1 MKRLWALAWL
11 VACGGAKTPAT
22 PTAPTPPAAPV
33 PMKGPTPTAFD
44 AQLTA
49 IGLDPANLPPLGKL
63 APEQLRKVMPLFAK
77 SLGTKCEGCHGASFD
92 QRTPEMNVAE
102 QMWNHFSQELTLRDG
117 GPLFCDSCH
126 HGRAKVLDRR
136 DTEKLAVWMDENYAT
151 KLARK
156 AIGAQAI
163 RAEHACPTCHG
174 EPAEM
179 RFIRFWA
186 AGKPFPNRNAPS
198 TPQLSR

>member
-1 MKRLWALAWL
+1 MKPLWALAWL
-11 VACGGAKTPAT
+11 VACGGAKTSATPAT
-22 PTAPTPPAAPV
+22 PAQPAAPV
-33 PMKGPTPTAFD
+33 VMKGTTPSAFA

-77 SLGTKCEGCHGASFD
+77 SLGTPCEGCHGPSFD

-102 QMWNHFSQELTLRDG
+102 QMWSHFSRELTSKEG
-117 GPLFCDSCH
+117 GLLFCDSCD
-126 HGRAKVLDRR
+126 HGGAKVLDRR
-136 DTEKLAVWMDENYAT
+136 DTEKLAVWMDENYVT

-156 AIGAQAI
+156 DH
-163 RAEHACPTCHG
+163 AEHACPTCHG

-179 RFIRFWA
+179 RFVRFWRE
-186 AGKPFPNRNAPS
+186 GKPFPTG
-198 TPQLSR
+198 TPQVSR